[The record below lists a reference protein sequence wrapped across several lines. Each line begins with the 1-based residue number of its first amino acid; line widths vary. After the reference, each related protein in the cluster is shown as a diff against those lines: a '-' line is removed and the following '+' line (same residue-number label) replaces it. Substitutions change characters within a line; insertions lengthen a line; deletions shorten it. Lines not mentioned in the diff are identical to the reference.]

1 MGNETLEG
9 KLQDYFREESRE
21 FERQGT
27 QLRSRSPWQV
37 GQDRTLKTPTTD
49 RHR

>member
-21 FERQGT
+21 FETGDPAEEQKPMAGGTRQN
-27 QLRSRSPWQV
+27 P
-37 GQDRTLKTPTTD
+37 
-49 RHR
+49 